1 MVNAEAFDSRSGNR
15 IQEHRRHGLVA
26 ALQGAEILVPLD
38 AERSPTS
45 SMEGF
50 DR

>member
-1 MVNAEAFDSRSGNR
+1 MLNAFDSDPGIR
-15 IQEHRRHGLVA
+15 IEEHRRHGLVA
-26 ALQGAEILVPLD
+26 ALKGAEILVPLD